1 MKKVLLALV
10 AVSFI
15 FPACV
20 KVEIDDSTNNNGGS
34 GPGGCSSGTKEE
46 QIICSKVITGQITE
60 NVSLPKGKYTL
71 KGYVYVTNRATLTFA
86 AGSVIVGDTINKGAL
101 IIERNSRLMAEGTS
115 SEPIVFT
122 SGRKPGSRTPG
133 DWGGIILLGNAP
145 TNHATTPTIE
155 GGVNAQYG
163 GSILADNSGSLKY
176 VRIEFA
182 GIAADPGS
190 EINGLTCGGV
200 GSGTVLENIQVSFG
214 NDDAYEF
221 FGGTVNA
228 KNIIAFATADD
239 DFDFDNGYVGRIQFA
254 VSCRKPDFV
263 DGGDAG
269 NGVECDNNAGETLA
283 TPRTR
288 PQLSNFTIIGPN
300 SATAAAN
307 HNYSLRWRR
316 NTQFVFRNS
325 IIMGHP
331 DAGFS
336 VEGTTTNPA
345 PVDPVATY
353 ATIGDYYV
361 KNLSEFKNNLV
372 HAGSNP
378 YRSNQSSVAT
388 AAQIQAKAESEGCIT
403 YTDINA
409 IQLENPFYS
418 TSPNFLPKAGSPALT
433 GADFTGMTVAA
444 NAFTSTTYR
453 GAFGT
458 TNWAAGWTNFD
469 PQNTEY

>member
-1 MKKVLLALV
+1 MKKILV
-10 AVSFI
+10 ALIVTSLAFS
-15 FPACV
+15 ACV
-20 KVEIDDSTNNNGGS
+20 KVEIDDSVNNNGGGGPS
-34 GPGGCSSGTKEE
+34 GCTGTQEE
-46 QIICSKVITGQITE
+46 IIICSKIITGQITE
-60 NVSLPKGKYTL
+60 SVTLPKGKYTL
-71 KGYVYVTNRATLTFA
+71 RGYVYVTNRAILTFA
-86 AGSVIVGDTINKGAL
+86 PGSVIVGDTSASKKGAL
-101 IIERNSRLMAEGTS
+101 IVERNSKLIADGTS
-115 SEPIVFT
+115 TDPIVFT
-122 SGRKPGSRTPG
+122 SGKAAGQRSPG

-155 GGVNAQYG
+155 GGVNAQFG
-163 GSILADNSGSLKY
+163 GSIANDNSGILRY

-200 GSGTVLENIQVSFG
+200 GAGTILENIQVSFG

-228 KNIIAFATADD
+228 KNIVAFATADD

-269 NGVECDNNAGETLA
+269 NGIECDNNAGETTA

-307 HNYSLRWRR
+307 HNYSLRFRR
-316 NTQFVFRNS
+316 STQFVFRNS

-331 DAGFS
+331 DGGFS
-336 VEGTTTNPA
+336 VESSNGVTDFP
-345 PVDPVATY
+345 
-353 ATIGDYYV
+353 TITDYYV
-361 KNLSEFKNNLV
+361 NNASEFKNNLV
-372 HAGSNP
+372 HAEANP
-378 YRSNQSSVAT
+378 YRSNQATVAT
-388 AAQIQAKAESEGCIT
+388 AAQIKTKAEADGSVT
-403 YTDINA
+403 YTNIAD

-418 TSPNFLPKAGSPALT
+418 TSPNFLPKTGSPALT
-433 GADFTGMTVAA
+433 GASFTGMNA
-444 NAFTSTTYR
+444 AFTATTYR
-453 GAFGT
+453 GAFGP
-458 TNWAAGWTNFD
+458 TNWTSGWTNWD
-469 PQNTEY
+469 PQNNAY

>member
-1 MKKVLLALV
+1 MKKILLPLV
-10 AVSFI
+10 AIVLMFS
-15 FPACV
+15 ACV
-20 KVEIDDSTNNNGGS
+20 KVEIDDSTTNNGGG
-34 GPGGCSSGTKEE
+34 GPVGCTGTQEE
-46 QIICSKVITGQITE
+46 KIICSKIITGQITE
-60 NVSLPKGKYTL
+60 NVTLPKGKYTL
-71 KGYVYVTNRATLTFA
+71 KGYVYVTNRAILTFA
-86 AGSVIVGDTINKGAL
+86 AGSTIVGDTISKGAL
-101 IIERNSRLMAEGTS
+101 IIERNSKLIADGTS
-115 SEPIVFT
+115 AEPIVFT
-122 SGRKPGSRTPG
+122 SGKKPGQRSPG

-163 GSILADNSGSLKY
+163 GNIPTDNSGTLRY
-176 VRIEFA
+176 IRIEFA
-182 GIAADPGS
+182 GIASDPGS

-200 GSGTVLENIQVSFG
+200 GSGTILENIQVSFG

-263 DGGDAG
+263 DPGDAG
-269 NGVECDNNAGETLA
+269 NGIECDNNAGSTVV

-300 SATAAAN
+300 SASAAAN

-316 NTQFVFRNS
+316 VTQFVFRNS

-331 DAGFS
+331 DGGFS
-336 VEGTTTNPA
+336 MESDVTGQDYVAGT
-345 PVDPVATY
+345 
-353 ATIGDYYV
+353 
-361 KNLSEFKNNLV
+361 SEFKNNLV

-378 YRSNQSSVAT
+378 YLIPVSSGNPTVNPSIIT
-388 AAQIQAKAESEGCIT
+388 AAGMQTKAESEGCTT
-403 YTDINA
+403 YTNIAD

-418 TSPNFLPKAGSPALT
+418 TTPNFLPKAGSPALA
-433 GADFTGMTVAA
+433 GANFTGMTG
-444 NAFTSTTYR
+444 FTSTTYR

-458 TNWAAGWTNFD
+458 TNWAAGWTNYD
-469 PQNTEY
+469 PQNTVY

>member
-1 MKKVLLALV
+1 MKKILLPLV
-10 AVSFI
+10 AIVVMFS
-15 FPACV
+15 ACV
-20 KVEIDDSTNNNGGS
+20 KVEIDDSTTNNGG
-34 GPGGCSSGTKEE
+34 GGNTGCTGSLEE
-46 QIICSKVITGQITE
+46 KIICSKIISGQINE
-60 NVSLPKGKYTL
+60 NVTLPKGKYTL
-71 KGYVYVTNRATLTFA
+71 KGYVYVTNRAILTLA
-86 AGSVIVGDTINKGAL
+86 AGSTIVGDTITKGAL
-101 IIERNSRLMAEGTS
+101 IVERNSKLIADGS
-115 SEPIVFT
+115 STEPIVFT
-122 SGRKPGSRTPG
+122 SGKKPGQRTPG

-163 GSILADNSGSLKY
+163 GSIVADNSGILRY

-182 GIAADPGS
+182 GIASDPGS
-190 EINGLTCGGV
+190 EINGLTLGGV

-263 DGGDAG
+263 DPGDAG
-269 NGVECDNNAGETLA
+269 NGIECDNNAGETTA

-307 HNYSLRWRR
+307 HNYSLRFRR
-316 NTQFVFRNS
+316 STQFLFRNS
-325 IIMGHP
+325 IVMGHP

-336 VEGTTTNPA
+336 VESTNGVTDLPT
-345 PVDPVATY
+345 VT
-353 ATIGDYYV
+353 DYYV
-361 KNLSEFKNNLV
+361 NNLSEFKNNLV
-372 HAGSNP
+372 HAETNP
-378 YRSNQSSVAT
+378 YRSNQASVAT
-388 AAQIQAKAESEGCIT
+388 AAQIRTKAEAEGCIT
-403 YTDINA
+403 YTNIAD

-418 TSPNFLPKAGSPALT
+418 TTPNFLPKVGSPALA
-433 GADFTGMTVAA
+433 GASFTGMNA
-444 NAFTSTTYR
+444 AFTTTTYR
-453 GAFGT
+453 GAFGA
-458 TNWAAGWTNFD
+458 TNWASGWTNYD
-469 PQNTEY
+469 PQNTVY